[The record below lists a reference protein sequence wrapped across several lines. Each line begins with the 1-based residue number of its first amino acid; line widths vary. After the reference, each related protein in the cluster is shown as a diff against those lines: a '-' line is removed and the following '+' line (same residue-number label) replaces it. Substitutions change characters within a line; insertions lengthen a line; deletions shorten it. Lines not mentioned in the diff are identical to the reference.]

1 MREEDREGSR
11 ERGQKGE
18 GGGEGGGGEEDGA
31 KQQRHM
37 HGVQYNSRI
46 VQSFPCHMELQLQ
59 VSGRTQVPLFSHIT
73 LQMAGV
79 YHTTCQHCNRHCL
92 PT

>member
-1 MREEDREGSR
+1 
-11 ERGQKGE
+11 
-18 GGGEGGGGEEDGA
+18 
-31 KQQRHM
+31 M

-59 VSGRTQVPLFSHIT
+59 VSGRTQVPLFSHVI

-79 YHTTCQHCNRHCL
+79 YHTTCQAHTAKGTDCQHVLR
-92 PT
+92 